1 METITVAMQRTE
13 PQKQIST
20 PPFAYLR
27 EIFVT
32 NFGWSVVKVLTASF
46 FINSKQTVL
55 SKLFTVPIEITSN
68 AIFPYFPGLYEFSWG

>member
-1 METITVAMQRTE
+1 METIIVAMQRTE

-32 NFGWSVVKVLTASF
+32 NFGWSVVKVLAASL
-46 FINSKQTVL
+46 FINSK
-55 SKLFTVPIEITSN
+55 
-68 AIFPYFPGLYEFSWG
+68 